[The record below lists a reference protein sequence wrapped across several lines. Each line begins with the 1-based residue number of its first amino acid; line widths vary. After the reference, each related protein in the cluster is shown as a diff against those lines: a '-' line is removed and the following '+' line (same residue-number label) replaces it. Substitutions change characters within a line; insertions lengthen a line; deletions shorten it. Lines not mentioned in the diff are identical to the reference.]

1 MRGKHPMNLNLEA
14 LKLMRDNGR
23 ELRLTVRNAS
33 QDTQGRGLH
42 TIGSP
47 GHGEAVTLKPPPGQ
61 DAEDDIIEML
71 AMYPHEA
78 IVNGRKGDAP
88 RLTGWPRS

>member
-1 MRGKHPMNLNLEA
+1 MNLNLET
-14 LKLMRDNGR
+14 LKLMRDNSR
-23 ELRLTVRNAS
+23 ELQLTVRNAG
-33 QDTQGRGLH
+33 QDTQSRGLR
-42 TIGSP
+42 TIGRP

-78 IVNGRKGDAP
+78 IVNGRKVRRT
-88 RLTGWPRS
+88 RLTGWPRP